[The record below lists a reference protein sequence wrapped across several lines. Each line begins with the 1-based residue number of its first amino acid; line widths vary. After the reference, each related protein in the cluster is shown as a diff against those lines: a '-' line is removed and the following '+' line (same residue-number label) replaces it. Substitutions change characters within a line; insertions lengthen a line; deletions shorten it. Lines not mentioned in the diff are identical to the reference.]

1 MKIKLIILFLVILFV
16 FTGQGRCSESDARQ
30 LFYQGNI
37 YYSKEK
43 FKQATI
49 DYEKALESGFESG
62 PLYYNLGNAY
72 FKQGSLGKAI
82 LNYLRGQRLM
92 PRDADLNANLNYARS
107 LIKGGAAPSRAKW
120 FRRIFF
126 RLADSFSLNEI
137 TLLTAALYFI
147 ASIMII
153 LLIVTKNSKRSI
165 GYIAA
170 LVLAGLLVSTS
181 LFCVQFS
188 KTIIQKQAVVITR
201 SSDAKFEPFGGGSTF
216 FTLNEGEVVN
226 DVASRK
232 DWIKIK
238 RIDGKQG
245 WIKRSALEFL

>member
-1 MKIKLIILFLVILFV
+1 MKIKLIILFLAILFI
-16 FTGQGRCSESDARQ
+16 FTGQGRCSEFGARQ
-30 LFYQGNI
+30 SFYQGNI

-43 FKQATI
+43 FKQAI
-49 DYEKALESGFESG
+49 ADYEKALESGFESG

-82 LNYLRGQRLM
+82 LNYLRAQRLI

-107 LIKGGAAPSRAKW
+107 LIKGGPAPSRAKW

-126 RLADSFSLNEI
+126 NSADSFSLNEI
-137 TLLTAALYFI
+137 TLITVVLYFI
-147 ASIMII
+147 GSFMII

-188 KTIIQKQAVVITR
+188 KTIIQKQAVVIAR
-201 SSDAKFEPFGGGSTF
+201 SSDAKFEPFGGATTF
-216 FTLNEGEVVN
+216 FTLNEGEVVS

-245 WIKRSALEFL
+245 WIKASALEFL

>member
-1 MKIKLIILFLVILFV
+1 MKIKLIILFLVMLFI

-43 FKQATI
+43 FEQAII

-82 LNYLRGQRLM
+82 LNYLRGRRLM
-92 PRDADLNANLNYARS
+92 PRDVDLNANLNYARS
-107 LIKGGAAPSRAKW
+107 LIKGGATPSRTKW

-126 RLADSFSLNEI
+126 NLADSFSLNEI
-137 TLLTAALYFI
+137 TLITVALYFI
-147 ASIMII
+147 GSIMII
-153 LLIVTKNSKRSI
+153 LLIVTKNSKKTL
-165 GYIAA
+165 GYIAGLILA
-170 LVLAGLLVSTS
+170 LLLVSTS
-181 LFCVQFS
+181 LFCAQFC
-188 KTIIQKQAVVITR
+188 KTIIQKQAVVIAR
-201 SSDAKFEPFGGGSTF
+201 SSNAKFEPFGSATTF
-216 FTLNEGEVVN
+216 FTLNEGEVVSEIT
-226 DVASRK
+226 SRNG
-232 DWIKIK
+232 WIKIK

-245 WIKRSALEFL
+245 WIKTSAIELL

>member
-188 KTIIQKQAVVITR
+188 KTIIQKQAVVIAR
-201 SSDAKFEPFGGGSTF
+201 SSDAKFEPFGGATTF

-245 WIKRSALEFL
+245 WIKSSAVEFL